1 MLVAWHFLQRHNYK
15 SLFTQDITVDNYDE
29 AVTAVSGAVRGAAT
43 SEQELT
49 TDNLAIVTATFA
61 RSAALLTN
69 NVNIITIRE
78 AVS

>member
-43 SEQELT
+43 SEQEQT
-49 TDNLAIVTATFA
+49 TDVHCPPSLHMYRLG
-61 RSAALLTN
+61 RS
-69 NVNIITIRE
+69 
-78 AVS
+78 